1 MRRVRLEGMDCMAL
15 NRDFIGRAFP
25 PSEPYEVSRVKIR
38 EFAEAIGDPNP
49 IYRDR
54 AAAKAAGY
62 SDVIA
67 PPTFPIVISLA
78 MGSLTDPELGLN
90 FAMVV
95 HGEQR
100 FVYERPLRAGD
111 VVVTESK
118 IAGMRSIGRN
128 ERLDIETIVTTV
140 EGEHVC
146 TAHNVLIERGA

>member
-1 MRRVRLEGMDCMAL
+1 MAL

-25 PSEPYEVSRVKIR
+25 PSEPYEVSRVKIK
-38 EFAEAIGDPNP
+38 EFAEAIGDLNP
-49 IYRDR
+49 VYRDPE
-54 AAAKAAGY
+54 AAKAAGHP
-62 SDVIA
+62 DVIA
-67 PPTFPIVISLA
+67 PPTFPIVISLSGA
-78 MGSLTDPELGLN
+78 DLLDPELGLN

-100 FVYERPLRAGD
+100 FEYQRPLRAGD

-128 ERLDIETIVTTV
+128 ERLDIQTVITTV